1 MTGKEERKHK
11 IKSKEGMVV
20 IKSGKRD
27 IMVQD
32 YMVQKK
38 RARWQSKTKKFQED
52 EKTEFFE
59 AASKSAK
66 KKKRSTKN
74 AKEKNEKETKV
85 KEK

>member
-1 MTGKEERKHK
+1 MTKRKKERNGSKTVTGKEERKHK

-38 RARWQSKTKKFQED
+38 RAR
-52 EKTEFFE
+52 
-59 AASKSAK
+59 
-66 KKKRSTKN
+66 
-74 AKEKNEKETKV
+74 
-85 KEK
+85 